1 MQACDLAASQL
12 QRNAPKGSVP
22 ASAASSCS
30 SRKRNR
36 ASISSI
42 PHDGI
47 LRTFEATPSQVASG
61 GSHPCARAYLTI
73 RWASVSGIIPVEN
86 RAQLACFQVAVETL
100 VHQTFAEPCMLL
112 PNRFSQAAHWHKLA
126 ARTMAGAHSSEAAAP
141 MNMLLRVIKP
151 SWLETGAVI
160 EPSCKGEGLLC
171 YVCRRNGHIPSRL
184 RGNHLA
190 AVWQVGEGASPSL
203 DELFIWGGARRL
215 QSGASAARS

>member
-1 MQACDLAASQL
+1 
-12 QRNAPKGSVP
+12 
-22 ASAASSCS
+22 
-30 SRKRNR
+30 
-36 ASISSI
+36 
-42 PHDGI
+42 
-47 LRTFEATPSQVASG
+47 VASG

-73 RWASVSGIIPVEN
+73 RRASVSGIIFPLRTVLNWPVFKLLSRHWYIKRSQN
-86 RAQLACFQVAVETL
+86 PACCCPIGSLKLRTGI
-100 VHQTFAEPCMLL
+100 
-112 PNRFSQAAHWHKLA
+112 RLA

-160 EPSCKGEGLLC
+160 EPSCNGEGLARLC

-203 DELFIWGGARRL
+203 DELFM
-215 QSGASAARS
+215 